1 MFLFCIFVS
10 QLIANKDV
18 SSQFNTCSVYCFLQL
33 LNFETGE
40 VTRCSNGLSWD
51 EALSDLSCKPTVQTT
66 QVIHTE
72 PGERVTLTCMFMG
85 SPVPRVAWFNP
96 QGIFIHQRGIQSQSG
111 KLSDLRV
118 SGPQWVRGKSGYNQW
133 LNLTIP
139 KVTEEHI
146 GDYKVR
152 NIESKAQNIFI
163 VVMITLP
170 SRDNF
175 CDRESHFDLKKYT

>member
-1 MFLFCIFVS
+1 MVTSIHYFFVCCCFYVPFLHFCITINCKQRCFEPI
-10 QLIANKDV
+10 QY
-18 SSQFNTCSVYCFLQL
+18 FSVHCFLQL

-96 QGIFIHQRGIQSQSG
+96 QGIFIQGGIQSQSG

-139 KVTEEHI
+139 KVTEKHI

-152 NIESKAQNIFI
+152 NIESRAPNIF
-163 VVMITLP
+163 
-170 SRDNF
+170 SYD
-175 CDRESHFDLKKYT
+175 S

>member
-1 MFLFCIFVS
+1 MFLFF
-10 QLIANKDV
+10 Q
-18 SSQFNTCSVYCFLQL
+18 FLQL
-33 LNFETGE
+33 LNYEAGE

-96 QGIFIHQRGIQSQSG
+96 DGIFIHPRGIQSQSG

-139 KVTEEHI
+139 KVTEQHI

-152 NIESKAQNIFI
+152 NAESRAPNIFI
-163 VVMITLP
+163 A
-170 SRDNF
+170 SGSEDNF
-175 CDRESHFDLKKYT
+175 FDRESHFDLKKYMQFLLVLFYNFNY